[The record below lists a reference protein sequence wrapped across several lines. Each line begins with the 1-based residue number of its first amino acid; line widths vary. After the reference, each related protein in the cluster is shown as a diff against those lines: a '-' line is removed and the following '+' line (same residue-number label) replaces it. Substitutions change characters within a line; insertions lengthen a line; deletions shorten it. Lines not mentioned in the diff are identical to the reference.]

1 MSSYNRLAI
10 PIVLL
15 IIAIPVKA
23 DRWTGPDK
31 VAHVGVTAGLTAGVY
46 GILYAYKPNMDMGH
60 LALWSATAGLS
71 AGLLK
76 EGLDLVF
83 NTGEPSYKDLTMDVV
98 GTATG
103 LIFMVIFDFAL
114 GARHKGR

>member
-1 MSSYNRLAI
+1 MSSYNKLSI
-10 PIVLL
+10 PIALL
-15 IIAIPVKA
+15 LTALPVRA
-23 DRWTGPDK
+23 DKWTGPDK

-46 GILYAYKPNMDMGH
+46 GILYAYKPDMDMGH
-60 LALWSATAGLS
+60 RVLWSATAGLS

-76 EGLDLVF
+76 EGMDLVF

-103 LIFMVIFDFAL
+103 LIFMLIFDFAL
-114 GARHKGR
+114 GAQHRGK